1 MENQLKERLDSQEE
15 ITDQLVKHSQE
26 QAERIAKLETKADSY
41 PKVYAPDH
49 SAELAAIRNEL
60 KDLNDNYKKE
70 NFDARCAILDKRIDA
85 VPKVIPVEHH
95 HHFNPKSKWM
105 FIIYFLLVVVVS
117 VFCGLTI
124 GFGWE
129 VHTLSDILNTRNIQP
144 VAPVP
149 DEHPATEKPVHR
161 KGGMGRKS
169 TAHSKPVIKQ

>member
-1 MENQLKERLDSQEE
+1 MENQLKERLNSQEE

-60 KDLNDNYKKE
+60 KDLNNKYKTE
-70 NFDARCAILDKRIDA
+70 NFEARCALLDKRMDA
-85 VPKVIPVEHH
+85 MPKVIPVEHH
-95 HHFNPKSKWM
+95 HHINPKSRWM
-105 FIIYFLLVVVVS
+105 LIIYFLLVVVGS

-129 VHTLSDILNTRNIQP
+129 VHTLNDMLTSRNIQP
-144 VAPVP
+144 VAPVH

-161 KGGMGRKS
+161 KGGMRRKIS
-169 TAHSKPVIKQ
+169 HP